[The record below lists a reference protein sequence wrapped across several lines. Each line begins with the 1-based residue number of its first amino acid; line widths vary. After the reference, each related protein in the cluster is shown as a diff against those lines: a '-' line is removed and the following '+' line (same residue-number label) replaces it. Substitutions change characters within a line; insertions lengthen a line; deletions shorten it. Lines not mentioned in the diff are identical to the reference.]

1 MTTDRAFIAALQQ
14 TTATWPEANAAT
26 ALPTTGTPSVDGPH
40 FAASEPVRKKAPLS
54 EHLARRRE
62 SQSVPAPTATAAPVQ
77 ETPSL
82 PLRPG
87 VEVHGFEWPE
97 AAIRLEADARQQLL
111 NLLSAAT
118 QDAQG
123 TSAPTVAFV
132 GTHTG
137 VGTTTALLGT
147 AILIEN
153 VGGRVA
159 ILDTSRTGGAAA
171 SLGVR
176 RSSHPTGRI
185 DHSLIDDLLVTSRGG
200 GTSVLAAGP
209 LPDAAFATAALGRLA
224 GTHDLVLID
233 ADDAT
238 SAAAWLGN
246 VTTLDLT
253 VLLLDTAGGD
263 LAKRQ
268 QAHQVLHAAGAAPK
282 GVVETL
288 AVRC

>member
-14 TTATWPEANAAT
+14 SAAMWPEVDASTAAP
-26 ALPTTGTPSVDGPH
+26 LTGQPGVDGPH
-40 FAASEPVRKKAPLS
+40 FVASEPVRKKAPLS

-62 SQSVPAPTATAAPVQ
+62 SHAAAAPTETVAPVR
-77 ETPSL
+77 EARSV

-87 VEVHGFEWPE
+87 VEVHAFEWP
-97 AAIRLEADARQQLL
+97 AAAARLEADARQQLL
-111 NLLSAAT
+111 NLLSTAT
-118 QDAQG
+118 QDAKG
-123 TSAPTVAFV
+123 TGAPTVAFV
-132 GTHTG
+132 GAETG
-137 VGTTTALLGT
+137 VGATTALLAT

-153 VGGRVA
+153 VGGKVA

-171 SLGVR
+171 LLGVR

-209 LPDAAFATAALGRLA
+209 SPDAAFATAALGRLA

-233 ADDAT
+233 AEDAV
-238 SAAAWLGN
+238 SGAAWLGN
-246 VTTLDLT
+246 ITAIDLA
-253 VLLLDTAGGD
+253 VLLLDTADGD
-263 LAKRQ
+263 LAQRQ
-268 QAHQVLHAAGAAPK
+268 QAHQTLHAVGAAPK

-288 AVRC
+288 ANRC